1 MLPQAP
7 NKYQKEKAS
16 YSKRCFFF
24 YNVITM
30 KKNILKL
37 VGAMLVLLTL
47 FLTTDPQKL
56 PSIMLILPFIIF
68 FLLIFFAAKWVLV
81 RRIASPRKAT
91 RVAVLS
97 AALPTLLFV
106 LLSLGQLT
114 VKDVATTAILFI
126 LSYFY
131 ISRNSFERQ

>member
-1 MLPQAP
+1 
-7 NKYQKEKAS
+7 
-16 YSKRCFFF
+16 
-24 YNVITM
+24 M
-30 KKNILKL
+30 KKNIMKL
-37 VGAMLVLLTL
+37 TGVVFVLFIL

-56 PSIMLILPFIIF
+56 PSVMLILPFIVFFLFIF
-68 FLLIFFAAKWVLV
+68 FVAKWVLV
-81 RRIASPRKAT
+81 HRIANAGKAT

-114 VKDVATTAILFI
+114 IKDVATTAVLFV

>member
-1 MLPQAP
+1 
-7 NKYQKEKAS
+7 
-16 YSKRCFFF
+16 
-24 YNVITM
+24 M
-30 KKNILKL
+30 KKNIIKL
-37 VGAMLVLLTL
+37 AGVVLILFIL

-56 PSIMLILPFIIF
+56 PSVMLILPFIIF
-68 FLLIFFAAKWVLV
+68 FLLIFFAAKWVLL
-81 RRIASPRKAT
+81 RRITNPRKAT
-91 RVAVLS
+91 RVAILS

-114 VKDVATTAILFI
+114 VKDVATTAVLFI

>member
-1 MLPQAP
+1 MHLIVKGALS
-7 NKYQKEKAS
+7 S
-16 YSKRCFFF
+16 YNMNS
-24 YNVITM
+24 M

-37 VGAMLVLLTL
+37 LAVVGILLIL

-56 PSIMLILPFIIF
+56 PSIMLIVPFIIF
-68 FLLIFFAAKWVLV
+68 FLLIFFAAKWVLL
-81 RRIASPRKAT
+81 RRIANPKKAA
-91 RVAVLS
+91 RVAILS